1 MKVRLL
7 RSARIN
13 HKAGEIVEVSPAEA
27 GFLMSTRH
35 AVIPPANWKQEPV
48 NRKPARENP
57 EFEKLFERPEATA
70 DAIVETADAIPE
82 TPEKNETKKARTTR
96 KK

>member
-1 MKVRLL
+1 MKLL
-7 RSARIN
+7 LLQDSRITV
-13 HKAGEIVEVSPAEA
+13 KAGEIVEVSPAEA

-70 DAIVETADAIPE
+70 DAIVDTVDAIPE
-82 TPEKNETKKARTTR
+82 TPEKTETKKARTTR